1 MYLAVAIAGKVY
13 SVYAKTYNHA
23 IAQAVG
29 QAVAMGVK
37 VDKSTSIE
45 LIAVDSEWLKSLE
58 EEKRQMLSNLP
69 HPPQHLPF
77 LESICPN
84 HKSLSLQAI
93 LLIYEQNF
101 DIYQSD
107 RINDEELKFIEHLAF
122 YFKSWTLMDFWT

>member
-1 MYLAVAIAGKVY
+1 
-13 SVYAKTYNHA
+13 
-23 IAQAVG
+23 
-29 QAVAMGVK
+29 

-69 HPPQHLPF
+69 HPPQQLPF

-84 HKSLSLQAI
+84 HKNLSLQAR
-93 LLIYEQNF
+93 LMIYEQNF

-107 RINDEELKFIEHLAF
+107 RINYEELKFIEHLAV
-122 YFKSWTLMDFWT
+122 YFKSWTLMDFWF